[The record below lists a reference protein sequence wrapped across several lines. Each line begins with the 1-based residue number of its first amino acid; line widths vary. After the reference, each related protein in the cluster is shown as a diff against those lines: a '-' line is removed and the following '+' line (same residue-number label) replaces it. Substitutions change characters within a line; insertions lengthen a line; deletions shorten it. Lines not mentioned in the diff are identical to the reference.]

1 MTSWKRR
8 PIRAAFASLGY
19 STLQGRAEER
29 RGHCSYRPSGQRVA
43 LGRCERLQL
52 GTSLCSSTCG
62 RRVPMRPPAWQRY
75 RLISAVT
82 AVFATRLS
90 KEISIFS
97 TAPSP
102 WKDGDL
108 ERASRRQNR
117 PLLDLTPDLF
127 AFLKTASGS
136 MAAPNR
142 VKRGGPVPLRNM
154 SPYEDKPARA
164 STNAC

>member
-62 RRVPMRPPAWQRY
+62 RRVPMRPPPGSVTDSSGQSSPSLPQGCRKKCQFLPQRQ
-75 RLISAVT
+75 AHG
-82 AVFATRLS
+82 
-90 KEISIFS
+90 
-97 TAPSP
+97 
-102 WKDGDL
+102 KDGDL

-142 VKRGGPVPLRNM
+142 VNARRPCPVKKHVTIR
-154 SPYEDKPARA
+154 R
-164 STNAC
+164 